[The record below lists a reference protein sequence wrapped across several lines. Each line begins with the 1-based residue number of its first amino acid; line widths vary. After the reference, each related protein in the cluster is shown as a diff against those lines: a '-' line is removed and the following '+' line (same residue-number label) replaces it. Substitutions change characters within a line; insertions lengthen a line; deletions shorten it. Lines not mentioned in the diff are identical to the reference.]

1 MFYFDKL
8 VVVKRY
14 SETLGAYN
22 RPTHTLTKVGE
33 YKCTFSAAEDNTN
46 QLQPQK
52 ENRTRGTLYTD
63 RDVDIRLGDILYIYD
78 LDEYDLPILT
88 TEYKVIADKPY
99 KKRTHLETSFMV
111 DEEV

>member
-1 MFYFDKL
+1 MFYFDKR
-8 VVVKRY
+8 VIVKRY

-22 RPTHTLTKVGE
+22 RPQRTLEVVGE
-33 YKCTFSAAEDNTN
+33 YDCTYSASEDNTN

-52 ENRTRGTLYTD
+52 ENRTKGTLYTD
-63 RDVDIRLGDILYIYD
+63 KEVDIRLGDILYIYD
-78 LDEYDLPILT
+78 LDEYDEIILS

-99 KKRTHLETSFMV
+99 KKRTHLETDYMV

>member
-1 MFYFDKL
+1 MFFFDKR

-22 RPTHTLTKVGE
+22 RPTRTLSKVGE
-33 YKCTFSAAEDNTN
+33 YDCTFSASEDNTN

-52 ENRTRGTLYTD
+52 ENRTRGTLYTEKD
-63 RDVDIRLGDILYIYD
+63 ADIRLGDILYIYE
-78 LDEYDLPILT
+78 LDEYDEIIQS

-99 KKRTHLETSFMV
+99 KKRTHLETSYLV